1 MDCFATLAMTELIT
15 AALLP
20 CHFRSPYP
28 FAIQPLVVVHV
39 DRHPEQLPVNSNAL
53 RHAGPD

>member
-1 MDCFATLAMTELIT
+1 MTELIT